1 MKVGILGQG
10 ASGIFLALMLKFEN
24 EKVDVTIIDKNA
36 NPGRKF
42 LATGNGRCNLGNL
55 EIKDNSYNC
64 EAVSQIVRDFD
75 WTKQEEFFKNI
86 GVLTRNI
93 GNLVY
98 PFSLSAKSLLDYL
111 VDFAKQNKVKFV
123 SNENLLDY
131 ELVNGK
137 VKVTTSKKTFSFD
150 KFVIACGNASGPQL
164 GGSTSVLSILEKKSY
179 KVVESRPGLC
189 PVRVEE
195 NTKIVEN
202 QRVKC
207 DVTLIID
214 KKETYK
220 ETGEVLF
227 KKDGLS
233 GIAIFNTSS
242 IIARSSKFKKAI
254 IRLDLFPDKTTDE
267 LYKELTLLNV
277 ISQKSLLSGI
287 FTKEIAEFVRRN
299 SGIKNLNTYTA
310 SELKK
315 LALYLKNIDFTYKE
329 SYGFNDSQVSVG
341 GVKLDCL
348 TESLESKTEKNVFI
362 IGEALNADGLC
373 GGFNLMFAM
382 ASGHKALDEI
392 LKE

>member
-64 EAVSQIVRDFD
+64 EAVNQIVRDFD

-137 VKVTTSKKTFSFD
+137 IKVTTSKKTFSFD

-164 GGSTSVLSILEKKSY
+164 GGSTSVLSILEKKGY

-189 PVRVEE
+189 PVTV
-195 NTKIVEN
+195 
-202 QRVKC
+202 
-207 DVTLIID
+207 
-214 KKETYK
+214 
-220 ETGEVLF
+220 
-227 KKDGLS
+227 
-233 GIAIFNTSS
+233 
-242 IIARSSKFKKAI
+242 
-254 IRLDLFPDKTTDE
+254 
-267 LYKELTLLNV
+267 
-277 ISQKSLLSGI
+277 
-287 FTKEIAEFVRRN
+287 
-299 SGIKNLNTYTA
+299 
-310 SELKK
+310 
-315 LALYLKNIDFTYKE
+315 
-329 SYGFNDSQVSVG
+329 
-341 GVKLDCL
+341 
-348 TESLESKTEKNVFI
+348 
-362 IGEALNADGLC
+362 
-373 GGFNLMFAM
+373 
-382 ASGHKALDEI
+382 
-392 LKE
+392 

>member
-150 KFVIACGNASGPQL
+150 KFVIASGNASGPQL
-164 GGSTSVLSILEKKSY
+164 GGSTSVLSILEKKGY